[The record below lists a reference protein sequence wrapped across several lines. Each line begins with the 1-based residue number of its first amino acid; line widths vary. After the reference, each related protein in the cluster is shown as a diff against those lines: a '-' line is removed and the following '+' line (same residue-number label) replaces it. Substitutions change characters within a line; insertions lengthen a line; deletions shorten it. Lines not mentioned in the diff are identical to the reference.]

1 MRANAELAG
10 EHGEGAEKEQW
21 RAFAASYSH
30 TLPNPC
36 PQKAQA
42 EGGKAM
48 IDRFN
53 QWAADGGP
61 LEPQFILML
70 ILVVAA
76 ACIALW
82 VTKR

>member
-1 MRANAELAG
+1 
-10 EHGEGAEKEQW
+10 
-21 RAFAASYSH
+21 
-30 TLPNPC
+30 
-36 PQKAQA
+36 
-42 EGGKAM
+42 M

-76 ACIALW
+76 ASIALW
-82 VTKR
+82 VAKR